1 MMVQAQKEL
10 KMSVGERVEDL
21 HCNGFPPGVVL
32 TAGERAQIAA
42 WTARFEE
49 CCHKEAE
56 LLAMSDQDMVATA
69 YGVMADYARSMM

>member
-1 MMVQAQKEL
+1 MVQAQTEL

-21 HCNGFPPGVVL
+21 HCNGFAPGLVL
-32 TAGERAQIAA
+32 TAGERSQIAE

-49 CCHKEAE
+49 CCHNEAE
-56 LLAMSDQDMVATA
+56 LLEMADRDLVATA